1 MEQTISEGILEIVN
15 RRSPRAWLMIDT
27 NYYVVYVNDAFC
39 KIWNCRREELIGTSV
54 FGRIHGTAQRNA
66 SGEYQ
71 GPLVETMETGREFR
85 ETEVHIRN
93 ALTQRH
99 YWFLANTYLLR
110 DKEGKPK
117 YAAGN
122 YVEIDKFKAI
132 EHRLNDI
139 NVSIIKAFARAIG
152 TRDAYTMQHE
162 EHVAALMVGLAEY
175 MNMSADDV
183 STAYLA
189 GLVHDV
195 GKLGISEQVLN
206 KPSRL
211 TIEEYSMI
219 KLHSAMGADILCEID
234 GFKDIAAIVRFHHER
249 FDGAGYPAGISGAG
263 IPVFSRMLAIC
274 DAYDAMTTLRC
285 YRQPIT
291 VEEALSE
298 IKHCSGTQFDP
309 VISEKF
315 AAYIRESGSKQLC
328 C

>member
-1 MEQTISEGILEIVN
+1 MDTLVADRIFGIVDS
-15 RRSPRAWLMIDT
+15 RSPRAWMMIDSSFQI
-27 NYYVVYVNDAFC
+27 VYVNEAF
-39 KIWNCRREELIGTSV
+39 RRLWHLRNEELEGKSILDLWYN
-54 FGRIHGTAQRNA
+54 GRKKNDAGK
-66 SGEYQ
+66 YQ
-71 GPLVETMETGREFR
+71 GPLIETMDTGFEYR
-85 ETEVHIRN
+85 ETEVHVCDP
-93 ALTQRH
+93 LTQRH

-110 DKEGKPK
+110 DSDGKPQ
-117 YAAGN
+117 YAVGN

-139 NVSIIKAFARAIG
+139 NINIIKAFARAIG

-162 EHVAALMVGLAEY
+162 EHVAALMAGLAEY
-175 MNMSADDV
+175 MNMSPDDV
-183 STAYLA
+183 SIAYLS

-211 TIEEYSMI
+211 TMAEYNQI
-219 KLHSAMGADILCEID
+219 KLHSAMGADILSEID

-249 FDGAGYPAGISGAG
+249 FDGGGYPAGLSSGG

-285 YRQPIT
+285 YRQP
-291 VEEALSE
+291 VSLEEALRE
-298 IKHCSGTQFDP
+298 IERCAGAQFDP
-309 VISEKF
+309 VISHKF
-315 AAYIRESGSKQLC
+315 TGYMRESSSKQLC

>member
-15 RRSPRAWLMIDT
+15 CRSPRAWLMIDT
-27 NYYVVYVNDAFC
+27 NYNIVYVNNAFC
-39 KIWNCRREELIGTSV
+39 RVWNKRREDLMGRSLLNLWYDGTKKGIS
-54 FGRIHGTAQRNA
+54 GRYH
-66 SGEYQ
+66 
-71 GPLVETMETGREFR
+71 GPLIETMDTGCELR
-85 ETEVHIRN
+85 ETEVHTRDP
-93 ALTQRH
+93 LTRFH
-99 YWFLANTYLLR
+99 YWFLANTYLLK
-110 DKEGKPK
+110 DNDGKPQ
-117 YAAGN
+117 YAVAN

-175 MNMSADDV
+175 MNMPADDV
-183 STAYLA
+183 STSYLA

-219 KLHSAMGADILCEID
+219 KLHSAMGADILSEID

-298 IKHCSGTQFDP
+298 IELCSGTQFDP

-328 C
+328 S